1 MVSETSRVTPITAAP
16 SAAAARAR
24 AARRAGDRTSVLLL
38 LPVAMLLVVGLGAV
52 LSSSSVVAIRE
63 GADQWFYV
71 KRQIVWILLGTAAL
85 VIATRIPYRWYARAA
100 SGIFALAVA
109 GLVITLVIGDVRG
122 GSRRWIELGPVTLQV
137 SEFAKFAQVAFLAAV
152 MTRKEGYLDRFSHLF
167 WPVAGSLTIVG
178 ALLLAQPDLGTA
190 ILIAAT
196 SFAVLTVS
204 AAPMRHVLGL
214 GTLGALFA
222 TVLAYAQ
229 PYRRAR
235 ITAFLDPGADPLG
248 VGLQPIQSL
257 VALGTGGWF
266 GVGLGASRA
275 RWSFL
280 PNAHTDFIFAIIGEE
295 VGFAGAIV
303 VVALFVF
310 FAIIGMVIAYRAPDR
325 FGRLLAAGIVAWLSL
340 QAVVNIGGVAVL
352 IPITGLPLPF
362 VSAGGSAMIV
372 NLAAIGVLVNIART
386 PAEQDS

>member
-1 MVSETSRVTPITAAP
+1 MVSETSRVTPISAAP

-38 LPVAMLLVVGLGAV
+38 LPVAMLLIVGLGAV

-71 KRQIVWILLGTAAL
+71 KRQIVWILLGTGAL
-85 VIATRIPYRWYARAA
+85 IVTTRIPYRWYAKAA
-100 SGIFALAVA
+100 SGIFALAVF
-109 GLVITLVIGDVRG
+109 GLVATLVIGDVRG
-122 GSRRWIELGPVTLQV
+122 GSRRWIELGPVTLQA

-196 SFAVLTVS
+196 TFAVLAVS
-204 AAPMRHVLGL
+204 AAPLRHVVGL

-235 ITAFLDPGADPLG
+235 ITAFLDPAADPLG

-310 FAIIGMVIAYRAPDR
+310 FAIIGMVIAYRASDR

-352 IPITGLPLPF
+352 IPITGLPLPL